1 MEHVPGPGTFQKLDR
16 SYSWNVPTAGTF
28 LRGVGVV
35 DPDGERGRENCTGVA
50 SRTNRRVAYCGSRA
64 MQNSLVADV
73 MQRDAQWG
81 MTSTPGK
88 THRLSV
94 PLTPEVQAVFQRL
107 AEASGHSMGSTIAQW
122 LNDTREAAQLMAE
135 NLERLRGA
143 PGDLMMKVRLHTG
156 TVEDM
161 AELAIED
168 AIRRAEELELRDAL
182 TAGVRPSDARQP
194 SADPLTPPSSNTGGK
209 VQRRQKKGM

>member
-1 MEHVPGPGTFQKLDR
+1 
-16 SYSWNVPTAGTF
+16 
-28 LRGVGVV
+28 
-35 DPDGERGRENCTGVA
+35 
-50 SRTNRRVAYCGSRA
+50 

-161 AELAIED
+161 AEMAIQEAIQRQEQLEHGDAGWPASALA
-168 AIRRAEELELRDAL
+168 RDAR
-182 TAGVRPSDARQP
+182 RPA
-194 SADPLTPPSSNTGGK
+194 AHPLTPPSSNTGGK
-209 VQRRQKKGM
+209 VQGRQKKGM